1 MLKRFFALLLV
12 ALFATTTA
20 FADDASFNVKI
31 ADAKGT
37 QSNAMLVLADSNK
50 NVVIRVA
57 DHLQVGAFALAFPSA
72 PSSEVYA
79 ENGVFNFPSAV
90 GAAEVSPAR
99 NGRETNPSRFQAP

>member
-1 MLKRFFALLLV
+1 MLKRFTALLLV
-12 ALFATTTA
+12 ALIASATA

-57 DHLQVGAFALAFPSA
+57 DQPLATIPYDQIDKFSYEYTKKHRITQGAIVMVASI
-72 PSSEVYA
+72 
-79 ENGVFNFPSAV
+79 GI
-90 GAAEVSPAR
+90 GAIVMA
-99 NGRETNPSRFQAP
+99 T